1 MALEKKGKFFYG
13 ESQFDI
19 REVLLDYSKKNGYPS
34 SHYGDAAC
42 TCGSKLFQLSLD
54 DEAGAAV
61 RICAACGVQHPIG
74 DSQDFL
80 DEAKLEE
87 CECPCGSG
95 IFEITAGMAL
105 YEDSEDVRWLYLGCR
120 CPKCGMAGCY
130 GDWKNEYPGYQ
141 ELLSRI

>member
-1 MALEKKGKFFYG
+1 MALRKKGKFFYG
-13 ESQFDI
+13 DSQFDI
-19 REVLLDYSKKNGYPS
+19 REIVLNYSKKNGYPS

-42 TCGSKLFQLSLD
+42 TCGSKLFQLILD

-61 RICAACGVQHPIG
+61 RICTACGVQHPIG
-74 DSQDFL
+74 DSQDYL
-80 DEAKLEE
+80 DEAKLGE

-95 IFEITAGMAL
+95 IFEITAGVAL

-120 CPKCGMAGCY
+120 CPECGMAACY
-130 GDWKNEYPGYQ
+130 GDWKNEYLGYQ